1 METYLAIITTALVL
15 TQIIRL
21 VQNTI
26 SLHRNNV
33 LYKKQLGD
41 LADYELRKEDFEKQ
55 KEAYRLI
62 VEYLRKEMEEKY
74 YEGSYQNYDDTV
86 YYHW

>member
-1 METYLAIITTALVL
+1 METYLTIITTALVL
-15 TQIIRL
+15 TQVIRL

-33 LYKKQLGD
+33 LYKQQLGD
-41 LADYELRKEDFEKQ
+41 LADCEVRKEDFEKQ

-62 VEYLRKEMEEKY
+62 VEYLRKEMEER
-74 YEGSYQNYDDTV
+74 
-86 YYHW
+86 

>member
-41 LADYELRKEDFEKQ
+41 LADLDIHKNDFEKQ

-62 VEYLRKEMEEKY
+62 VEYLTKEME
-74 YEGSYQNYDDTV
+74 
-86 YYHW
+86 

>member
-1 METYLAIITTALVL
+1 METYLVIITTALVL

-41 LADYELRKEDFEKQ
+41 LADYEVRKEDFEKQ

-62 VEYLRKEMEEKY
+62 VEYLRKEMEER
-74 YEGSYQNYDDTV
+74 
-86 YYHW
+86 